1 MDMQTLGDSTSYC
14 WWRNCKGTEAGQN
27 RIPAELRAKRQCRG
41 SRLLGWKWMG
51 LRSHQ
56 TLTTKPVNAAAQSHG
71 HLCVPLH
78 LLPTQPDACPV
89 PGTPWEKDVPKPH

>member
-41 SRLLGWKWMG
+41 SRLLGWKLMG
-51 LRSHQ
+51 LR
-56 TLTTKPVNAAAQSHG
+56 
-71 HLCVPLH
+71 
-78 LLPTQPDACPV
+78 
-89 PGTPWEKDVPKPH
+89 